1 MENPPCVDDCPRKP
15 FAFHIYVGLSVYPM
29 VVLYPQENGVEI
41 SPQFRKETALDRA
54 PDSSMVDGTPSW
66 VLTE

>member
-1 MENPPCVDDCPRKP
+1 
-15 FAFHIYVGLSVYPM
+15 M

-41 SPQFRKETALDRA
+41 SPQFRKEAALDRA
-54 PDSSMVDGTPSW
+54 PDSSMVDGAPSW